1 MDNKQIEQIATVLE
15 SIIKCEPPE
24 TCENCSHKYTENYS
38 CNSERIATILFNTGC
53 RKQIKGKWIVT
64 ERGCVITC
72 SNCKER
78 VELYYPDGTP
88 TGLLPYCPCCGSK
101 NKEN

>member
-1 MDNKQIEQIATVLE
+1 MNDREMIEKIADILCESKNHNCNREDCKCIKQATDLY
-15 SIIKCEPPE
+15 
-24 TCENCSHKYTENYS
+24 NAGY
-38 CNSERIATILFNTGC
+38 
-53 RKQIKGKWIVT
+53 RKQKQGKWIVT

-88 TGLLPYCPCCGSK
+88 TGLLPYCPYCGSK

>member
-1 MDNKQIEQIATVLE
+1 MNDREMIEEMAK
-15 SIIKCEPPE
+15 IICDGCHNGKCVRGF
-24 TCENCSHKYTENYS
+24 CADWYRA
-38 CNSERIATILFNTGC
+38 ERLYNAGY
-53 RKQIKGKWIVT
+53 RKQKQGKWIVT

-88 TGLLPYCPCCGSK
+88 TGLLPYCPYCGSK